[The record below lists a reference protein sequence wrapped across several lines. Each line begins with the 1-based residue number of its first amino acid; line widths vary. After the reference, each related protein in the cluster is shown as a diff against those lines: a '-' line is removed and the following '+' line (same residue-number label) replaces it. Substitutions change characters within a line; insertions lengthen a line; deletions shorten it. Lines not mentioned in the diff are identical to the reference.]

1 MPFAPVIPLGG
12 LGGWRFLERTQDTQQ
27 ALFNRSPD
35 IQREV
40 DYFKENIGNITSS
53 AELVGDRRLLAVA
66 LGAFGL
72 SDEINKQAFVRTVI
86 DGGTFDPRSFA
97 NRLGNSNY
105 LEFAKTFSFGNEGG
119 FVVTTN
125 RTNDIVGKFLT
136 TQFEEAVGKVDNT
149 MRLALN
155 FKREM
160 NDLAGQGLTR
170 DTGWLR
176 AMGSLPIRAVLESAF
191 NLPTQFSQIGLDQ
204 QIDVLISKTKQLF
217 GSDSV
222 DIFSDPEILDDM
234 VRRFHLREQINNGPD
249 ASTPGFAALSILQ
262 GSFGG
267 GLGAGG
273 ILNLFLSNT

>member
-119 FVVTTN
+119 FVATTN
-125 RTNDIVGKFLT
+125 RTNDIADKFLT
-136 TQFEEAVGKVDNT
+136 TQFEEAVGEVDNT

-160 NDLAGQGLTR
+160 SDLAGQGLTK

-191 NLPTQFSQIGLDQ
+191 NLPKQFSQIGLDQ
-204 QIDVLISKTKQLF
+204 QKEVLISKAKQYY
-217 GSDSV
+217 GGDSV

-267 GLGAGG
+267 GLGSGG